1 VIGEPLQGAVGP
13 TQGDSQSAV
22 DQPRQQTPVAEGM
35 QRDATDGR
43 LSGGPVALGKREELA
58 GKIHTPDDRG
68 ILTPLSRHRYRQ
80 AATSSPVYP
89 HTMNSPL
96 AERIRQRL
104 ADLNLTA
111 YAASIKASDGASKDM
126 VKNILSGRSL
136 HPRADTLEKL
146 AGVLETSVDW
156 LLHGDGPPPPPPLLT
171 DAPKSNV
178 RVSDIRIPAGTMA
191 AGGRNLPVMGTAA
204 GSLGKGAFRLEG
216 GVIDYVLRPEVLRN
230 VKDAYGIY
238 VEGESMYP
246 AHPHGELRI
255 IHPHRPC
262 QIGDTVV
269 LVARYSEDGPTE
281 AWIKKLVK
289 RSGDKI
295 VVEQFNPPALIEFDR
310 RYVETCHKV
319 LTLNDLLGI

>member
-1 VIGEPLQGAVGP
+1 MIGEPAQGAVG
-13 TQGDSQSAV
+13 SAQRDGERPI
-22 DQPRQQTPVAEGM
+22 DQPRQKAPVAEGM
-35 QRDATDGR
+35 HRDAADRG
-43 LSGGPVALGKREELA
+43 LGGGPVALGKREELV
-58 GKIHTPDDRG
+58 GEVHTPDDRG

-80 AATSSPVYP
+80 ADKASAVYS
-89 HTMNSPL
+89 HIMTSPL
-96 AERIRQRL
+96 ADRIRQRL
-104 ADLNLTA
+104 ADLNLSA

-126 VKNILSGRSL
+126 IKNILSGRSL

-146 AGVLETSVDW
+146 AQTLETNVDW
-156 LLHGDGPPPPPPLLT
+156 LLNGDGPPPPPPTMT

-262 QIGDTVV
+262 QIGDTIV

-289 RSGDKI
+289 RTGEKLI
-295 VVEQFNPPALIEFDR
+295 VEQFNPPALIEFDR

>member
-1 VIGEPLQGAVGP
+1 MIGEPLQGAVGAA
-13 TQGDSQSAV
+13 QRDGQRSI
-22 DQPRQQTPVAEGM
+22 DQTGQQAPVAEGV
-35 QRDATDGR
+35 QRDAADRG
-43 LSGGPVALGKREELA
+43 LGGGPVALGKQQELV
-58 GKIHTPDDRG
+58 GEVHTPDTRG

-80 AATSSPVYP
+80 ADKASAVYS
-89 HTMNSPL
+89 HIMTSPL
-96 AERIRQRL
+96 ADRIRQRL
-104 ADLNLTA
+104 AEMNLSA

-126 VKNILSGRSL
+126 IKNILSGRSL

-146 AGVLETSVDW
+146 AQTLETNVDW
-156 LLHGDGPPPPPPLLT
+156 LLNGDGPPPPPPT
-171 DAPKSNV
+171 MTEAPKSNV

-262 QIGDTVV
+262 QIGDTIV

-289 RSGDKI
+289 RTGEKLI
-295 VVEQFNPPALIEFDR
+295 VEQFNPPALIEFDR

>member
-1 VIGEPLQGAVGP
+1 MMYSYIMPN
-13 TQGDSQSAV
+13 T
-22 DQPRQQTPVAEGM
+22 
-35 QRDATDGR
+35 
-43 LSGGPVALGKREELA
+43 LA
-58 GKIHTPDDRG
+58 D
-68 ILTPLSRHRYRQ
+68 
-80 AATSSPVYP
+80 
-89 HTMNSPL
+89 
-96 AERIRQRL
+96 RIRQRL
-104 ADLNLTA
+104 ADLNLSA
-111 YAASIKASDGASKDM
+111 YAASLKASDGASKDM
-126 VKNILSGRSL
+126 IKNILNGRSL

-146 AGVLETSVDW
+146 AAALETSVDQ
-156 LLHGDGPPPPPPLLT
+156 LLHGDGPPPPPPLAT
-171 DAPKSNV
+171 EPPKSNV
-178 RVSDIRIPAGTMA
+178 RLSELRFPPGSIS

-216 GVIDYVLRPEVLRN
+216 GVIDYVVRPEVLRN

-269 LVARYSEDGPTE
+269 IVAKYTEDGPTE

-289 RSGDKI
+289 RSGDRI
-295 VVEQFNPPALIEFDR
+295 IVEQYNPPAQIEFDR

-319 LTLNDLLGI
+319 LTMNDLLGI

>member
-1 VIGEPLQGAVGP
+1 
-13 TQGDSQSAV
+13 
-22 DQPRQQTPVAEGM
+22 
-35 QRDATDGR
+35 
-43 LSGGPVALGKREELA
+43 
-58 GKIHTPDDRG
+58 
-68 ILTPLSRHRYRQ
+68 
-80 AATSSPVYP
+80 
-89 HTMNSPL
+89 MNSPL